1 MEKEDILCEI
11 AGAKATLSLNREEK
25 RNALSGEMVH
35 AILGH
40 LSAIRENEAVRV
52 VCLTSAGG
60 KFFSSGGDLAGM
72 MGGGGPADAARE
84 YAELLK
90 AILRLPKP
98 VVCRLNGI
106 AQGGGIGLMLACD
119 IVVARSDVEIGTPE
133 VNVGIFPMMIGALL
147 YRNALWKKAMK
158 MILTGTRVDAYE
170 AERMGLV
177 SQVVPPET
185 FDAEVGALLENLAAK
200 SPSAVRIGKEAFYAM
215 GDMDFEASLDHLCEG
230 LQKVLATEDAF
241 EGISAFLEKR
251 KPQFKGR

>member
-1 MEKEDILCEI
+1 MEKENILFEI

-25 RNALSGEMVH
+25 RNALSGEMVR

-40 LSAIRENEAVRV
+40 LSALRENDAVRV

-60 KFFSSGGDLAGM
+60 KFFCSGGDLGGM
-72 MGGGGPADAARE
+72 VGGGGAAEAMRE

-158 MILTGTRVDAYE
+158 MILTGTRVDALE

-177 SQVVPPET
+177 SQVVPPEK
-185 FDAEVGALLENLAAK
+185 FDAEVEALLENLAAK
-200 SPSAVRIGKEAFYAM
+200 SPSAVRIGKEAFHAM
-215 GDMDFEASLDHLCEG
+215 GDMDFEASLDYLCEG
-230 LQKVLATEDAF
+230 LQKVMATEDAF
-241 EGISAFLEKR
+241 EGMSAFLEKR

>member
-1 MEKEDILCEI
+1 MDKKDILFEI
-11 AGAKATLSLNREEK
+11 SGPKATISLNREEK
-25 RNALSGEMVH
+25 RNALSGEMVR

-40 LSAIRENEAVRV
+40 LEAVRENDAVRV

-60 KFFSSGGDLAGM
+60 KYFCSGGDLGGM
-72 MGGGGPADAARE
+72 ATGGGAAEAVRE

-90 AILRLPKP
+90 AILRMPKP

-119 IVVARSDVEIGTPE
+119 IVVARGDVEIGTPE

-147 YRNALWKKAMK
+147 YRNVLWKKAMK
-158 MILTGTRVDAYE
+158 MILTGTRVDAAE

-177 SQVVPPET
+177 SQVAPPER
-185 FDAEVGALLENLAAK
+185 FDGEVDALLENLAAK

-215 GDMDFEASLDHLCEG
+215 ADMDFEASLDHLCEG
-230 LQKVLATEDAF
+230 LQKLLATEDAF
-241 EGISAFLEKR
+241 EGMSAFLEKR
-251 KPQFKGR
+251 APRFTGR